1 MIQKMKTLL
10 IDDEPNGIENLQKL
24 LDKFCPQVE
33 VIATGNSLEEAES
46 IIHNS
51 TLDLVFLDI
60 QIGSSSIFDLLKR
73 MPKMSFEIIFV
84 SAHNH
89 ALEAFD
95 YKAVDYLLKPISIE
109 SLIRAVNRAFTSIN
123 DKALTDHA
131 KQVISKINSP
141 KKNTESIAIPT
152 SNGYEMIN
160 VNDILYC
167 IADGSYTE
175 INIKD
180 DRKILGSKHLKFY
193 VELLKEFDFM
203 RIHNSILINPKH
215 IKRIKRTDGGIIE
228 MQDGKILSISKSRKE
243 DTFKRFSLK

>member
-1 MIQKMKTLL
+1 MIQKLQTLL
-10 IDDEPNGIENLQKL
+10 IDDELNGIENLQRL

-46 IIHNS
+46 IIQNS
-51 TLDLVFLDI
+51 TLDLVFFDI

-73 MPKMSFEIIFV
+73 LPKVDFEIIFV

-109 SLIRAVNRAFTSIN
+109 SLIRAVNRAFTVIN

-141 KKNTESIAIPT
+141 QNNLESIAVPT
-152 SNGYEMIN
+152 GNGYEMIN
-160 VNDILYC
+160 VNNVMYC
-167 IADGSYTE
+167 IAEGSYTE
-175 INIKD
+175 INIANQ
-180 DRKILGSKHLKFY
+180 RKILGSKHLKFY
-193 VELLKEFDFM
+193 ADLLKDFDFM

-215 IKRIKRTDGGIIE
+215 IQRIKRTDGGCIE
-228 MQDGKILSISKSRKE
+228 MKDGKILPISKSRKE

>member
-1 MIQKMKTLL
+1 MIQKIQTML
-10 IDDEPNGIENLQKL
+10 IDDEPSGIENLHKL
-24 LDKFCPQVE
+24 LNRFCPQVK
-33 VIATGNSLEEAES
+33 VIATGSSLEEAES

-51 TLDLVFLDI
+51 TLDLVFFDI

-73 MPKMSFEIIFV
+73 IPEINFEIIFV

-109 SLIRAVNRAFTSIN
+109 SLIRAVNRAFTAIN
-123 DKALTDHA
+123 NKALTYHA
-131 KQVISKINSP
+131 KQVISKIDSP
-141 KKNTESIAIPT
+141 QKSIESIAIPT

-175 INIKD
+175 INITDK
-180 DRKILGSKHLKFY
+180 RKILGSKHLKFY
-193 VELLKEFDFM
+193 VELLHNFDFM

-215 IKRIKRTDGGIIE
+215 IRRIKRTDGGSIE